1 MIITVKD
8 NSEIASLNPEQIN
21 EGTVIFI
28 ENEKK
33 YQKFENG
40 AWVDYNP
47 DLKLSLYDM
56 NKNLVASQKNM
67 DWRKVENVIKK
78 WNPQGTYFLMYCKD
92 IGYFTLFKRTE
103 GAPEKFHE
111 VFKDCLI
118 NVGDLKACDIT
129 EEGNGLE
136 IWVKPKDSNSAICM
150 YLFNYDE
157 GVVEFN
163 G

>member
-1 MIITVKD
+1 MIITIKD
-8 NSEIASLNPEQIN
+8 NTEIASLKSEQIT

-28 ENEKK
+28 EDEKK
-33 YQKFENG
+33 YQMFENG

-47 DLKLSLYDM
+47 DLKFSLYDM
-56 NKNLVASQKNM
+56 NKTLVANQKNM
-67 DWRKVENVIKK
+67 DWRKVEGVIKK

-111 VFKDCLI
+111 VFKDCLV

-136 IWVKPKDSNSAICM
+136 IWIKPKDSNSAICM

>member
-1 MIITVKD
+1 MIINVKE
-8 NSEIASLNPEQIN
+8 SAEIASLNPEQIG
-21 EGTVIFI
+21 EGTIVFI

-33 YQKFENG
+33 YQIYENE

-56 NKNLVASQKNM
+56 NKNLVASQRNM
-67 DWRKVENVIKK
+67 DWRKVEGVIKK

>member
-1 MIITVKD
+1 MIINVKD
-8 NSEIASLNPEQIN
+8 SAEIDSLNSEQIG
-21 EGTVIFI
+21 EGTIVFI

-33 YQKFENG
+33 YQMYENG

-56 NKNLVASQKNM
+56 NKNLVASQRNM
-67 DWRKVENVIKK
+67 DWRKVEGVIKK

>member
-1 MIITVKD
+1 MIINVKD
-8 NSEIASLNPEQIN
+8 SVEIASLNPEQIG
-21 EGTVIFI
+21 EGTIVFI

-33 YQKFENG
+33 YQVFENG
-40 AWVDYNP
+40 AWGDYNP

-78 WNPQGTYFLMYCKD
+78 WNPKGTYFLMYCKD

-136 IWVKPKDSNSAICM
+136 IWIKPKDSNSAICM

>member
-1 MIITVKD
+1 MIINVKD
-8 NSEIASLNPEQIN
+8 KAEIASLNPEQIG
-21 EGTVIFI
+21 EGTVVFI
-28 ENEKK
+28 EDEKK
-33 YQKFENG
+33 YQMFENG
-40 AWVDYNP
+40 VWVDYNP

-56 NKNLVASQKNM
+56 NKGLVASQKNM

-111 VFKDCLI
+111 VFKDCLV

-136 IWVKPKDSNSAICM
+136 IWIKPKDSNSAICM

>member
-1 MIITVKD
+1 MIINVKD
-8 NSEIASLNPEQIN
+8 SAEIDSLNSEQIG
-21 EGTVIFI
+21 EGTIVFI

-33 YQKFENG
+33 YQMYENG
-40 AWVDYNP
+40 AWIDYNP

-56 NKNLVASQKNM
+56 NKNLVASQRNM
-67 DWRKVENVIKK
+67 DWRKVEGVIKK

-103 GAPEKFHE
+103 RAPEKFHE

>member
-1 MIITVKD
+1 MITTIKD
-8 NSEIASLNPEQIN
+8 NSEIASLDPEQID
-21 EGTVIFI
+21 EGTVVFI

-40 AWVDYNP
+40 AWVNYNP

-56 NKNLVASQKNM
+56 NKTLVAGQRNM

-111 VFKDCLI
+111 VFKDCLVH
-118 NVGDLKACDIT
+118 VGDLKACDIT
-129 EEGNGLE
+129 DDKNSLE
-136 IWVKPKDSNSAICM
+136 IWIKPKDSDSAICM

-157 GVVEFN
+157 GVVKFN

>member
-1 MIITVKD
+1 MIINVKD
-8 NSEIASLNPEQIN
+8 SAEIASLNPEQIG
-21 EGTVIFI
+21 EGTIVFI
-28 ENEKK
+28 EDEKK
-33 YQKFENG
+33 YQMFENG
-40 AWVDYNP
+40 AWGDYNP

-67 DWRKVENVIKK
+67 DWRKVEGVIKK

>member
-1 MIITVKD
+1 MIINVKE
-8 NSEIASLNPEQIN
+8 SAEIASLNPEQIS
-21 EGTVIFI
+21 EGTIVFI

-33 YQKFENG
+33 YQMYENE

-56 NKNLVASQKNM
+56 NKNLVASQRNM
-67 DWRKVENVIKK
+67 DWRKVEGVIKK
-78 WNPQGTYFLMYCKD
+78 WNPQGTYFLMYCRD

>member
-1 MIITVKD
+1 MIINVKE
-8 NSEIASLNPEQIN
+8 SAEIASLNPEQIG
-21 EGTVIFI
+21 EGTIVFI

-33 YQKFENG
+33 YQMYENE

-56 NKNLVASQKNM
+56 NKNLVASQRNM
-67 DWRKVENVIKK
+67 DWRKVEGVIKK

>member
-1 MIITVKD
+1 MIINVK
-8 NSEIASLNPEQIN
+8 NSAEIASLNPEQIS
-21 EGTVIFI
+21 EGTIIFI

-33 YQKFENG
+33 YQMFENG

-56 NKNLVASQKNM
+56 NKNLVANQKNM
-67 DWRKVENVIKK
+67 DWRKIENVIKK

-136 IWVKPKDSNSAICM
+136 IWIKPKDSNSAICM

>member
-1 MIITVKD
+1 MIINVKE
-8 NSEIASLNPEQIN
+8 SAEIASLNPEQIG
-21 EGTVIFI
+21 EGTIVFI

-33 YQKFENG
+33 YQMYENE

-56 NKNLVASQKNM
+56 NKNLVASQRNM
-67 DWRKVENVIKK
+67 DWRKVEGVIKK

-92 IGYFTLFKRTE
+92 IGYFTLFKKTE

>member
-1 MIITVKD
+1 MIINVK
-8 NSEIASLNPEQIN
+8 NSAEIATLNQEQVGD
-21 EGTVIFI
+21 GTVVYI
-28 ENEKK
+28 EDEKK
-33 YQKFENG
+33 YQVYENG

-56 NKNLVASQKNM
+56 NKNLVASQRNM
-67 DWRKVENVIKK
+67 DWRKVEGVIKK

-103 GAPEKFHE
+103 GALEKFHE
-111 VFKDCLI
+111 VFKDCLV

-136 IWVKPKDSNSAICM
+136 IWVKPKDSDSAICM

>member
-1 MIITVKD
+1 MIINVKD
-8 NSEIASLNPEQIN
+8 KAEIASLNPEQIG
-21 EGTVIFI
+21 EGTVVFI
-28 ENEKK
+28 EDEKK
-33 YQKFENG
+33 YQTFKDG
-40 AWVDYNP
+40 AWEDYNP

-56 NKNLVASQKNM
+56 NKNLVASQRNM
-67 DWRKVENVIKK
+67 DWRKVEGVIKK

-111 VFKDCLI
+111 VFKDCLV

-136 IWVKPKDSNSAICM
+136 IWVKPKDSDSAICM

>member
-1 MIITVKD
+1 MIINVKE
-8 NSEIASLNPEQIN
+8 SAEIASLNPEQIS
-21 EGTVIFI
+21 EGTIVFI

-33 YQKFENG
+33 YQMYENE

-56 NKNLVASQKNM
+56 NKNLVASQRNM
-67 DWRKVENVIKK
+67 DWRKVEGVIKK

>member
-1 MIITVKD
+1 MIINVKD
-8 NSEIASLNPEQIN
+8 KAEIASLNPEQIG
-21 EGTVIFI
+21 EGTVVFI
-28 ENEKK
+28 EDEKK
-33 YQKFENG
+33 YQMFKDG
-40 AWVDYNP
+40 AWEDYNP

-56 NKNLVASQKNM
+56 NKNLVASQRNM
-67 DWRKVENVIKK
+67 DWRKVEGVIKK

-111 VFKDCLI
+111 VFKDCLV

-136 IWVKPKDSNSAICM
+136 IWVKPEDSDSAICM

>member
-1 MIITVKD
+1 MIINVKD
-8 NSEIASLNPEQIN
+8 SAEIDSLNSEQIG
-21 EGTVIFI
+21 EGTIVFI

-33 YQKFENG
+33 YQMYENG

-56 NKNLVASQKNM
+56 NKNLVASQRNM
-67 DWRKVENVIKK
+67 DWRKVEGVIKK

-111 VFKDCLI
+111 VFKD
-118 NVGDLKACDIT
+118 
-129 EEGNGLE
+129 
-136 IWVKPKDSNSAICM
+136 
-150 YLFNYDE
+150 
-157 GVVEFN
+157 
-163 G
+163 

>member
-1 MIITVKD
+1 MIINVKE
-8 NSEIASLNPEQIN
+8 SAEIASLNPEQIG
-21 EGTVIFI
+21 EGTIVFI

-33 YQKFENG
+33 YQMYENE

-56 NKNLVASQKNM
+56 NKNLVASQRNM
-67 DWRKVENVIKK
+67 DWRKVEGVIKK
-78 WNPQGTYFLMYCKD
+78 WNPQGTYFLMYCRD

>member
-1 MIITVKD
+1 MYLTVKTKD
-8 NSEIASLNPEQIN
+8 EIATLNPEQVGD
-21 EGTVIFI
+21 GTVVYI
-28 ENEKK
+28 EDEKK
-33 YQKFENG
+33 YQVYENG

-56 NKNLVASQKNM
+56 NKNLVASQRNM
-67 DWRKVENVIKK
+67 DWRKVEGVIKK

-118 NVGDLKACDIT
+118 NIGDLKACDIT
-129 EEGNGLE
+129 DDKNGLE
-136 IWVKPKDSNSAICM
+136 IWIKPKDSDSAICM

>member
-1 MIITVKD
+1 MIINVKE
-8 NSEIASLNPEQIN
+8 SAEIASLNPEQIG
-21 EGTVIFI
+21 EGTIVFI

-33 YQKFENG
+33 YQMYENG

-56 NKNLVASQKNM
+56 NKNLVASQRNM
-67 DWRKVENVIKK
+67 DWRKVEGVIKK

>member
-1 MIITVKD
+1 MIINVKD
-8 NSEIASLNPEQIN
+8 SAEIASLNPEQIG
-21 EGTVIFI
+21 EGTIVFI
-28 ENEKK
+28 EDEKK
-33 YQKFENG
+33 YQVYENR
-40 AWVDYNP
+40 AWGDYNP

-56 NKNLVASQKNM
+56 NKNLVASQRNM
-67 DWRKVENVIKK
+67 DWRKVEGVIKK

-136 IWVKPKDSNSAICM
+136 IWIKPKDSNSAICM
-150 YLFNYDE
+150 YLFNYDK

>member
-1 MIITVKD
+1 MYLTVKTKE
-8 NSEIASLNPEQIN
+8 EITSLNPEQIG
-21 EGTVIFI
+21 EGTIIFI
-28 ENEKK
+28 EDEKK
-33 YQKFENG
+33 YQMFENG

-56 NKNLVASQKNM
+56 NKGLVASQKNM

-111 VFKDCLI
+111 VFKNCLV

-136 IWVKPKDSNSAICM
+136 IWIKPKDSNSAICM